1 MRLIILCLVIVG
13 LSGCARIVANS
24 EGLQGQ
30 PATLTPRSATY
41 QDLIALPPPVGKI
54 YASVYDFRDMTGQY
68 KPAPASTFSTAVT
81 QGAASMLTGA
91 LADSGWFIPLERVG
105 LQNLLTE
112 RRIIRAEFERFGQPD
127 TLPSLRAAS
136 VMLEGGVIAY
146 ESNIRTG
153 GAGAEYFG
161 IGASGQYQVDQV
173 TVNLRAIEISSGQ
186 ILADVTTTKTIY
198 SKELRAGFYRFI
210 DFSRLL
216 EAEAGF
222 TNNEPVQLAVMSA
235 IESSVIHLIARGVT
249 TNLWNL
255 PDGVTIQNTIL
266 GSYLNAPIPM
276 LGGRP
281 QAATQPI
288 AAPAPIAESVP
299 APAPTPS
306 ASASSAQIAAITP
319 IHGPTEPVWR

>member
-1 MRLIILCLVIVG
+1 MRIFALLMFLFS
-13 LSGCARIVANS
+13 LSGCAGVVTNS
-24 EGLQGQ
+24 EGLEGA
-30 PATLTPRSATY
+30 PATLTPRSGTY
-41 QDLIALPPPVGKI
+41 QDLVSLPPPAGKI

-81 QGAASMLTGA
+81 QGAAAMLTGA
-91 LADSGWFIPLERVG
+91 LTDSGWFIPLERVG

-136 VMLEGGVIAY
+136 VMLEGGIIAY
-146 ESNIRTG
+146 ESNVRTG

-173 TVNLRAIEISSGQ
+173 TVNLRAIEISSGEV
-186 ILADVTTTKTIY
+186 LANVTTTKTIY
-198 SKELRAGFYRFI
+198 SKELRAGVYRFI

-216 EAEAGF
+216 EAEAGI
-222 TNNEPVQLAVMSA
+222 TTNEPVQLAVMSA

-255 PDGVTIQNTIL
+255 PEGTDIGNTLL
-266 GSYLNAPIPM
+266 GQYLEAPIPM
-276 LGGRP
+276 L
-281 QAATQPI
+281 
-288 AAPAPIAESVP
+288 
-299 APAPTPS
+299 
-306 ASASSAQIAAITP
+306 
-319 IHGPTEPVWR
+319 

>member
-1 MRLIILCLVIVG
+1 MKIFGLFIILLS
-13 LSGCARIVANS
+13 LSGCANMVANS
-24 EGLQGQ
+24 EGLQGE
-30 PATLTPRSATY
+30 PATLTPRSGTY
-41 QDLIALPPPVGKI
+41 QDLITLPPPAGKI

-81 QGAASMLTGA
+81 QGAAAMLTGA

-127 TLPSLRAAS
+127 TLPTLRAAS
-136 VMLEGGVIAY
+136 VMLEGGIIAY

-173 TVNLRAIEISSGQ
+173 TVNLRAIEISTGE
-186 ILADVTTTKTIY
+186 ILGNVTTTKTIY
-198 SKELRAGFYRFI
+198 SKELRAGVYRFI

-216 EAEAGF
+216 EAEAGI

-235 IESSVIHLIARGVT
+235 IESAVIHLIARGVT

-255 PDGVTIQNTIL
+255 PEGRDIHGTIL
-266 GSYLNAPIPM
+266 EDYL
-276 LGGRP
+276 
-281 QAATQPI
+281 
-288 AAPAPIAESVP
+288 E
-299 APAPTPS
+299 APTPML
-306 ASASSAQIAAITP
+306 
-319 IHGPTEPVWR
+319 

>member
-1 MRLIILCLVIVG
+1 MRIFALLMILFS
-13 LSGCARIVANS
+13 LSGCAGVVANS
-24 EGLQGQ
+24 EGLEGA

-41 QDLIALPPPVGKI
+41 QDLVSLPPPAGKI

-81 QGAASMLTGA
+81 QGAAAMLTGA

-136 VMLEGGVIAY
+136 VMLEGGIIAY
-146 ESNIRTG
+146 ESNVRTG

-173 TVNLRAIEISSGQ
+173 TVNLRAIEISSGEV
-186 ILADVTTTKTIY
+186 LANVTTTKTIY
-198 SKELRAGFYRFI
+198 SKELRAGVYRFI

-216 EAEAGF
+216 EAEAGI
-222 TNNEPVQLAVMSA
+222 TTNEPVQLAVMSA

-255 PDGVTIQNTIL
+255 PEGTDISNTLL
-266 GSYLNAPIPM
+266 GEYL
-276 LGGRP
+276 
-281 QAATQPI
+281 
-288 AAPAPIAESVP
+288 E
-299 APAPTPS
+299 APTPML
-306 ASASSAQIAAITP
+306 
-319 IHGPTEPVWR
+319 

>member
-1 MRLIILCLVIVG
+1 MRLIILCWVVVG
-13 LSGCARIVANS
+13 LSGCATMVANS

-30 PATLTPRSATY
+30 PATLTPRSGTY
-41 QDLIALPPPVGKI
+41 QDLLALPPPAGKI
-54 YASVYDFRDMTGQY
+54 YASIYDFRDLTGQY

-81 QGAASMLTGA
+81 QGAAAMLTGA
-91 LADSGWFIPLERVG
+91 LAESGWFVPLERVG

-136 VMLEGGVIAY
+136 VMLEGGIIGY

-153 GAGAEYFG
+153 GAGVEYFG
-161 IGASGQYQVDQV
+161 IGTSGQYQVDQV
-173 TVNLRAIEISSGQ
+173 TVNLRAIEISTGE
-186 ILADVTTTKTIY
+186 ILANVTTTKTIY

-235 IESSVIHLIARGVT
+235 IEASVIHLIARGVT
-249 TNLWNL
+249 NKLWNL
-255 PDGVTIQNTIL
+255 REGVQLPGTIL
-266 GSYLNAPIPM
+266 DAYLNAP
-276 LGGRP
+276 
-281 QAATQPI
+281 
-288 AAPAPIAESVP
+288 
-299 APAPTPS
+299 TP
-306 ASASSAQIAAITP
+306 
-319 IHGPTEPVWR
+319 VL

>member
-1 MRLIILCLVIVG
+1 MRIFALLMILFS
-13 LSGCARIVANS
+13 LSGCAGVVANS
-24 EGLQGQ
+24 EGLEGA

-41 QDLIALPPPVGKI
+41 QDLVSLPPPAGKI

-81 QGAASMLTGA
+81 QGAAAMLTGA

-136 VMLEGGVIAY
+136 VMLEGGIIAY
-146 ESNIRTG
+146 ESNVRTG

-173 TVNLRAIEISSGQ
+173 TVNLRAIEISSGEV
-186 ILADVTTTKTIY
+186 LANVTTTKTIY
-198 SKELRAGFYRFI
+198 SKELRAGVYRFI

-216 EAEAGF
+216 EAEAGI
-222 TNNEPVQLAVMSA
+222 TTNEPVQLAVMSA

-255 PDGVTIQNTIL
+255 PEGTDVGNTLL
-266 GSYLNAPIPM
+266 GEYL
-276 LGGRP
+276 
-281 QAATQPI
+281 
-288 AAPAPIAESVP
+288 E
-299 APAPTPS
+299 APTPML
-306 ASASSAQIAAITP
+306 
-319 IHGPTEPVWR
+319 

>member
-1 MRLIILCLVIVG
+1 MRIFGLLIII
-13 LSGCARIVANS
+13 LSLTGCASMVADS
-24 EGLQGQ
+24 EGLEGQ
-30 PATLTPRSATY
+30 PASLTPRSGTY
-41 QDLIALPPPVGKI
+41 QDLVALPPPAGKI

-81 QGAASMLTGA
+81 QGAAAMLTGA

-136 VMLEGGVIAY
+136 VLLEGGIIAY

-153 GAGAEYFG
+153 GAGVEYFG

-173 TVNLRAIEISSGQ
+173 TVNLRAVEISSGEV
-186 ILADVTTTKTIY
+186 LANVTTTKTIY
-198 SKELRAGFYRFI
+198 SKELRAGVYRFI
-210 DFSRLL
+210 DFKRLL
-216 EAEAGF
+216 EAEAGI
-222 TNNEPVQLAVMSA
+222 TNNEPVQMAVMSA

-255 PDGVTIQNTIL
+255 PEGVDINETIL
-266 GSYLNAPIPM
+266 GAYLDAPIPM
-276 LGGRP
+276 L
-281 QAATQPI
+281 
-288 AAPAPIAESVP
+288 
-299 APAPTPS
+299 
-306 ASASSAQIAAITP
+306 
-319 IHGPTEPVWR
+319 

>member
-1 MRLIILCLVIVG
+1 MKFFGLFIILLS
-13 LSGCARIVANS
+13 LSGCANMVANS
-24 EGLQGQ
+24 EGLQGE
-30 PATLTPRSATY
+30 PATLTPRSGTY
-41 QDLIALPPPVGKI
+41 QDLIALPPPAGKI

-81 QGAASMLTGA
+81 QGAAAMLTGA

-127 TLPSLRAAS
+127 TLPTLRAAS
-136 VMLEGGVIAY
+136 VMLEGGIIAY

-173 TVNLRAIEISSGQ
+173 TVNLRAIEISTGEV
-186 ILADVTTTKTIY
+186 LGNVTTTKTIY
-198 SKELRAGFYRFI
+198 SKELRAGVYRFI

-216 EAEAGF
+216 EAEAGI

-255 PDGVTIQNTIL
+255 PEGIDIQETIL
-266 GSYLNAPIPM
+266 SDYLD
-276 LGGRP
+276 
-281 QAATQPI
+281 
-288 AAPAPIAESVP
+288 
-299 APAPTPS
+299 APTPML
-306 ASASSAQIAAITP
+306 
-319 IHGPTEPVWR
+319 

>member
-1 MRLIILCLVIVG
+1 MKLIFLCLALIS
-13 LSGCARIVANS
+13 LSGCAGMVANS
-24 EGLQGQ
+24 EGLQGE
-30 PATLTPRSATY
+30 PATLTPRSGTY
-41 QDLIALPPPVGKI
+41 QDLIALPPPAGKI

-81 QGAASMLTGA
+81 QGAAAMLTGA

-136 VMLEGGVIAY
+136 VMFEGGIIAY

-173 TVNLRAIEISSGQ
+173 TVNLRAIEISSGEV
-186 ILADVTTTKTIY
+186 LANVTTTKTIY
-198 SKELRAGFYRFI
+198 SRELRAGVYRFI

-216 EAEAGF
+216 EAEAGI
-222 TNNEPVQLAVMSA
+222 TTNEPVQLAVMSA

-255 PDGVTIQNTIL
+255 PEGTEIQGTIL
-266 GSYLNAPIPM
+266 SEYL
-276 LGGRP
+276 
-281 QAATQPI
+281 
-288 AAPAPIAESVP
+288 E
-299 APAPTPS
+299 APTPML
-306 ASASSAQIAAITP
+306 
-319 IHGPTEPVWR
+319 